1 MGTPANPLD
10 PINAAVDQLTTDLST
25 KFAALTTEIQGLKAQ
40 VAAGNPIT
48 QAQLDSLLA
57 KVQAADASVNAFSA

>member
-1 MGTPANPLD
+1 MSTNTDPLA
-10 PINAAVDQLTTDLST
+10 PINAALDQLSADLT
-25 KFAALTTEIQGLKAQ
+25 NKFATLTKEITDLKAQ

-57 KVQAADASVNAFSA
+57 KVQAADASVTSFRV

>member
-10 PINAAVDQLTTDLST
+10 PINAALDQLTTDLGT
-25 KFAALTTEIQGLKAQ
+25 KFAALTTEITDLKAQ
-40 VAAGNPIT
+40 VAAGSPIT

-57 KVQAADASVNAFSA
+57 KVTSADATVNAFSA

>member
-1 MGTPANPLD
+1 MSTNTDPLA
-10 PINAAVDQLTTDLST
+10 PINAALDQLSADLT
-25 KFAALTTEIQGLKAQ
+25 NKFATLTKEITDLKAQ

-57 KVQAADASVNAFSA
+57 KVQAADASVTSFSV